1 VKGYK
6 ERGRS
11 RGEATN
17 GCERVKG
24 WEERIF
30 AVLILWWV
38 GGRFRAEATVFL
50 RPDEKALKKVKFKG
64 GDPG

>member
-1 VKGYK
+1 MKGYK

-30 AVLILWWV
+30 AVLFYGWQMEDSGERQHYFSGL
-38 GGRFRAEATVFL
+38 L
-50 RPDEKALKKVKFKG
+50 RRL
-64 GDPG
+64 

>member
-1 VKGYK
+1 MLPRSSADGGMKGYK

-17 GCERVKG
+17 GWERVKG

-30 AVLILWWV
+30 AVLFCGWQVEDSGERQHYFSGLM
-38 GGRFRAEATVFL
+38 RRL
-50 RPDEKALKKVKFKG
+50 
-64 GDPG
+64 